1 MSDIDNMNLS
11 EENEK
16 EIVADMAESPENTE
30 KAVSEEA
37 AISKKDEKKA
47 AKADSEPK
55 KQKRAFLS
63 YERKKGLYGY
73 GFIAL
78 WMIGTIF
85 FFLVPLIKSV
95 DFSFRNVLPG
105 KGGMDGPYVGFDNYY
120 EAFAND
126 PQYWTKLVEVLKDT
140 LIQTPLILIFS
151 LFIAVILNQ
160 EFKGRVLARAIF
172 FLPVI
177 IVTGPVYS
185 IITGDIGTS
194 GAESAS
200 QFSTMFETDLV
211 GELLNFIGIYNI
223 STSLTEVIQTL
234 TNEILN
240 IVWSSGIQILIF
252 LAALQNIPHSAK
264 EAAQM
269 EGATAWEYF
278 WKITFPYVSPMIL
291 ANFIYTVIDKFT
303 DPTNPVMTRILEKQ
317 LEWEYGLAAAMAWAY
332 FLIVLIGIAAIVGI
346 INKFVYYEVD

>member
-1 MSDIDNMNLS
+1 MNLS

-16 EIVADMAESPENTE
+16 EIAADAAESPEIAEDEALKAQGAELSKADKEDEIKTE
-30 KAVSEEA
+30 KT
-37 AISKKDEKKA
+37 EK
-47 AKADSEPK
+47 PK
-55 KQKRAFLS
+55 KQKRSILS

-78 WMIGTIF
+78 WMIGTLIF
-85 FFLVPLIKSV
+85 FIIPLIKSI
-95 DFSFRNVLPG
+95 DFSFRNVLPAD
-105 KGGMDGPYVGFDNYY
+105 GGMEGPYVGFANYY

-126 PQYWTKLVEVLKDT
+126 PQYWTLLVDVLKDT
-140 LIQTPLILIFS
+140 VIQTPLILIFS

-160 EFKGRVLARAIF
+160 EFKGRVLSRAIF

-185 IITGDIGTS
+185 IITGNISTS
-194 GAESAS
+194 GADSAS

-240 IVWSSGIQILIF
+240 IVWSSGIQILVF

-303 DPTNPVMTRILEKQ
+303 DPTNPVMARILEKQ
-317 LEWEYGLAAAMAWAY
+317 QVEWEYGLAAAMAWSY
-332 FLIVLIGIAAIVGI
+332 FLIILAGVGLIVGL